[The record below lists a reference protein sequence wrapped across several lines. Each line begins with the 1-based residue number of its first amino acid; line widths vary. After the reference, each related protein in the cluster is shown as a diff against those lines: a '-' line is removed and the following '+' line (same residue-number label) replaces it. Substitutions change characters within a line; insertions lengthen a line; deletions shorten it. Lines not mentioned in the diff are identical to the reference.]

1 MSVQNEEDDQVCD
14 SRQDDGRGAQSRSS
28 HEELACCDRV
38 AQAGD
43 LAEGQS
49 HSNARQS
56 VSKPSN
62 LDEARAPHHKD
73 KGESKIDED
82 IVG

>member
-1 MSVQNEEDDQVCD
+1 MSIQNEEDDKVCD
-14 SRQDDGRGAQSRSS
+14 SRQDNGRSAQSRSS
-28 HEELACCDRV
+28 HEEFTCCDRV

-49 HSNARQS
+49 HSNTGQS

-62 LDEARAPHHKD
+62 FDEARASHHKD